1 MNGKRQ
7 EFQMKK
13 IPVLLDIKKI
23 QSSHLVRKIKENRK
37 KTVLTLIK

>member
-1 MNGKRQ
+1 MNGKIQ

-13 IPVLLDIKKI
+13 TPAFLDIKKI
-23 QSSHLVRKIKENRK
+23 QSSHLVRKIKENSK